1 MERRVAYVIERMKE
15 RLHTETSID
24 ALAADVGLSPSRL
37 GFLFRQATGTSPR
50 TYLHMLRMERARVLL
65 ESTDLSV
72 GDVMRQVGI
81 FDPSHFSRDF
91 RKAHGLS
98 PRAYRLQLRL
108 AGPPRR
114 YLNGV
119 RFPNGENR

>member
-1 MERRVAYVIERMKE
+1 
-15 RLHTETSID
+15 
-24 ALAADVGLSPSRL
+24 
-37 GFLFRQATGTSPR
+37 
-50 TYLHMLRMERARVLL
+50 MERARVLL

-72 GDVMRQVGI
+72 GDVMRQVGV

-114 YLNGV
+114 YLNSV